1 MINQGNSLFKSNG
14 DINTSTLLDLLN
26 KVNDENV
33 VNDENGNKVE
43 AVNGVTYLTAKNF
56 GQYGDQS
63 SYTEAQKGNA
73 QIILKLFEDSTNTE
87 NGVDSFTEQYWQ
99 AVFRSTD
106 DEKDVLTL
114 YMCFPYLIDVPFI
127 NSGNYDADYSNSSI
141 RQVSYLF
148 FFTHA
153 KCVEDFSVKQ
163 ICKNSYDKIKFV
175 TQIYP

>member
-1 MINQGNSLFKSNG
+1 MVYNFVFAMLIVVLCFYFAFTSWKLFDNKSYAGTYGTTGFYDNAPAILINQGNSLFKSNG

-114 YMCFPYLIDVPFI
+114 YMCFPFQRLLIV
-127 NSGNYDADYSNSSI
+127 
-141 RQVSYLF
+141 
-148 FFTHA
+148 
-153 KCVEDFSVKQ
+153 
-163 ICKNSYDKIKFV
+163 
-175 TQIYP
+175 